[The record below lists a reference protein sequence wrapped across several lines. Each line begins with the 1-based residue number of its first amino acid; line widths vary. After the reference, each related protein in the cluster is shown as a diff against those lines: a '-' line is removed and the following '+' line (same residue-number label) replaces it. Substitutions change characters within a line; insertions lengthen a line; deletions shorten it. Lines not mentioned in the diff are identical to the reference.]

1 MMRTSG
7 RTLKRG
13 GVVAAA
19 LLFMSATPGGVAT
32 AAGPQKAAA
41 PSGHVS
47 ATAAAPRTTP
57 SGHLSGHSAADYT
70 ADSWTAFASAANA
83 TASTRQEGK
92 DSKDASAR
100 ARLHKATDGLVMV
113 RGLKKLVADYS
124 TRSASRYTTA
134 SWVPFAK
141 ALNTAADVTT
151 DASATAAQV
160 ADAKTALVTT
170 AGNLTAA
177 DEGTFQT
184 ITNDTFWNDT
194 GGNPIYSQG
203 GGVFKFGDTYYW
215 YGVHY
220 TGAELYRAN
229 PTRKY
234 DGDVSFVSIPVYSS
248 KDLVNWK
255 FESRVATR
263 STGLTGG
270 ATLGQAGW
278 VGRLGVS
285 YNENTG
291 KYVLLVQAYLP
302 SMGGDGVLILQGDSP
317 TDTFDYAHFQTQ
329 IVNSPTTSTGDQT
342 VFTDDD
348 GKDYLIFSNRQG
360 RSRAFVSKLRESDS
374 LRIEPGVQIGQNSSG
389 REGNAMFKLDGTYYH
404 AASDLH
410 GWNTSVTHVLEST
423 TGNIQGAYTGEYTLP
438 GTEMDYSHVTQT
450 GFFVTV
456 KGTKQNTV
464 IFAGDRWADFA
475 WNGIGYNQWM
485 PVTKSGTRPR
495 FHSVS
500 QWQFNV
506 TTGEWRVGP
515 ANNYILNPG
524 FQADRIIVPQ
534 VQGWTNLRESGP
546 TSIVTNANGGANGS
560 RFALQIGATQS
571 YAGGV
576 RQQITVP
583 AGTYRLSLFA
593 RTTDSL
599 STAQVTVTDAGGTSR
614 TLDIPTSTGWTRREL
629 TGIPLSAG
637 TATVTVRAASGNGH
651 LFVDDLELVKTSGA
665 TPSGQRYEVESAPA
679 VCQGSIDS
687 NQAGFTGSGFCN
699 GDAAVGAYAQFT
711 VNAPAAGTATIGI
724 RFANGASSATARPAN
739 LVVNGSTAGTVA
751 FASTGAWTTWATTTL
766 TVPLNAGTNTVR
778 LDPTTTAGLP
788 NIDHLDVNTSAG

>member
-1 MMRTSG
+1 MHSAVATMMNERHTMMRTVSKA
-7 RTLKRG
+7 LKRG
-13 GVVAAA
+13 GLVVAA
-19 LLFMSATPGGVAT
+19 LLFISAAPGGI
-32 AAGPQKAAA
+32 AAAAEPQAAAA
-41 PSGHVS
+41 PSGHI
-47 ATAAAPRTTP
+47 
-57 SGHLSGHSAADYT
+57 SGHSAADYT
-70 ADSWTAFASAANA
+70 AESWASFSSARNA
-83 TASTRQEGK
+83 TAALTRGGSE
-92 DSKDASAR
+92 DATAR
-100 ARLHKATDGLVMV
+100 AKLQSAADGLVMV
-113 RGLKKLVADYS
+113 RGLKRLVADYR
-124 TRSASRYTTA
+124 TRSASRYTGA
-134 SWVPFAK
+134 SWAPFAK
-141 ALNTAADVTT
+141 ALTTATGVVA
-151 DASATAAQV
+151 DASATASEV
-160 ADAKTALVTT
+160 AAAKTALVTA
-170 AGNLTAA
+170 AGDLEAA

-194 GGNPIYSQG
+194 SGNPIYSQG

-255 FESRVATR
+255 FENRVATR
-263 STGLTGG
+263 STGLGGG
-270 ATLGQAGW
+270 ANLGQAGW

-291 KYVLLVQAYLP
+291 KYVLVVQAYLP
-302 SMGGDGVLILQGDSP
+302 SMGGNGVLILRGDSP

-329 IVNSPTTSTGDQT
+329 IVNSPTTGTGDQT

-348 GKDYLIFSNRQG
+348 GKDYLIFSNREG

-374 LRIEPGVQIGQNSSG
+374 LRIEPGVQIGQNSAG
-389 REGNAMFKLDGTYYH
+389 REGNAMFKLDGKYYH

-423 TGNIQGAYTGEYTLP
+423 TGNIQGAYTGEYTLA

-485 PVTKSGTRPR
+485 PVTRTGARPQ

-500 QWQFNV
+500 QWQFNA

-515 ANNYILNPG
+515 ANNYILNPA

-534 VQGWTNLRESGP
+534 VQGWTNFRESGP
-546 TSIVTNANGGANGS
+546 SSIVTNANGGANGS
-560 RFALQIGATQS
+560 RFALQIGASQA

-583 AGTYRLSLFA
+583 AGTYGLSLFA
-593 RTTDSL
+593 RTTGSL
-599 STAQVTVTDAGGTSR
+599 SAAQVTVTDAGGNSR
-614 TLDIPTSTGWTRREL
+614 TLNVPASSGWTRREL
-629 TGIPLSAG
+629 AGIQLAAG
-637 TATVTVRAASGNGH
+637 TATVTVRAASGNGY
-651 LFVDDLELVKTSGA
+651 LFVDDLALVRTSGG
-665 TPSGQRYEVESAPA
+665 TPPGQRYEVETAPA
-679 VCQGSIDS
+679 VCQGTIDS
-687 NQAGFTGSGFCN
+687 NQAGFSGSGFCN
-699 GDAAVGAYAQFT
+699 GNAAVGAYAQFT
-711 VNAPAAGTATIGI
+711 VNASAAGTATLGI
-724 RFANGASSATARPAN
+724 RFANGASSGSARPAN
-739 LVVNGSTAGTVA
+739 LIVNGSTVGTVS
-751 FASTGAWTTWATTTL
+751 FGSTGTWTAWSTEAL
-766 TVPLNAGTNTVR
+766 TVSLNAGGNTVR
-778 LDPTTTAGLP
+778 LDPTTAAGLP
-788 NIDHLDVNTSAG
+788 NIDYLDVNAAAG